1 MKITAL
7 EEYGLRCAIRLAMA
21 PGGQPV
27 TVSEIAEKE
36 GLTVPYV
43 GKLMSILRQTGL
55 IESVRGRSGGYVLS
69 RPAAQITV
77 EEVLSSLGEPL
88 FASNYCDSHP
98 GNLQVCS
105 HQSDCSIRSVWQ
117 VLGDVIQRVLRGT
130 SLADL
135 CLQEQRLTSHF
146 KDIKDTMEP
155 VLLHLGSGGS
165 GGNAASGG
173 TVPPRT
179 E

>member
-21 PGGQPV
+21 PDGHPV
-27 TVSEIAEKE
+27 TVAEIAEQE

-43 GKLMSILRQTGL
+43 GKLMSVLRQTGL
-55 IESVRGRSGGYVLS
+55 IETVRGRSGGYVLS
-69 RPAAQITV
+69 RPAGAITV

-88 FASNYCDSHP
+88 FASNDCDSHP

-117 VLGDVIQRVLRGT
+117 VLGDLIHTVLRGT

-146 KDIKDTMEP
+146 RDMEP
-155 VLLHLGSGGS
+155 VLLHLGSGAGAGTGDKTT
-165 GGNAASGG
+165 GGGAPRG
-173 TVPPRT
+173 T